1 MSVAAIVIPHFAL
14 RVAVL
19 QRPALD
25 GSPLILG
32 PASGERAI
40 VYDATPEAAVQGAR
54 PGLGLREVVALC
66 PEAIIIA
73 PHPVREHAVAE
84 QVIAGLET
92 LSPAVE
98 VDPNL
103 PGCYTV
109 DLTGLYRRLGP
120 PRQAAERLLAMVPP
134 LLRPRAGVAPNA
146 FAARVA
152 ASQARPGM
160 VEVINAETMPAFFAR
175 APISL
180 LPLDLDAVRS
190 LERMG
195 VRTLSDFAALS
206 PAAVAAR
213 FGPAGRRA
221 WELARGRDDTPI
233 RGRKQRELVNVTLAL
248 PAPATNRET
257 LRFAITRLVLRAFA
271 QPALRHRHVRQA
283 LLRASLE
290 GEQSW
295 EQVVTL
301 REPGGRQRVI
311 EALGFRIESLEM
323 PGPVEA
329 LTLELSGLIDA
340 TSQQERLPGF
350 RSRRS
355 KQLAEACR
363 HLKHRFGG
371 SQLYRVVEVEPWSQ
385 MLERQHALVTF
396 EP

>member
-1 MSVAAIVIPHFAL
+1 VSVAAIVIPHFAL

-25 GSPLILG
+25 GLPLILG
-32 PASGERAI
+32 PAPGERAI
-40 VYDATPEAAVQGAR
+40 VFDATPEAMTQGVR

-66 PEAIIIA
+66 PEAVILA

-84 QVIAGLET
+84 QVLTGLER

-98 VDPNL
+98 VDPHL

-109 DLTGLYRRLGP
+109 DLTGLQRRLGP
-120 PRQAAERLLAMVPP
+120 PRQAAERLLATVPP

-152 ASQARPGM
+152 ASQARAGA
-160 VEVINAETMPAFFAR
+160 VQVVDAESLPALFAR
-175 APISL
+175 ASIDL
-180 LPLDLDAVRS
+180 LPLDLATLRS

-195 VRTLSDFAALS
+195 VRTLSELAALS
-206 PAAVAAR
+206 PAAVTAR

-221 WELARGRDDTPI
+221 WELARGHDDTPV
-233 RGRKQRELVNVTLAL
+233 RARKRPEYVSVSLTL

-271 QPALRHRHVRQA
+271 QPPLRHRHVRQVR
-283 LLRASLE
+283 LCASLE

-311 EALGFRIESLEM
+311 EALGYRIQSLVM

-329 LTLELSGLIDA
+329 LTLELTGLIDA

-355 KQLAEACR
+355 RQLSEACR
-363 HLKHRFGG
+363 HLKQRFGG